1 MRLYEVEERYTSVKE
16 TQEVSTILNFLK
28 GSRRLKKV
36 KLAQV
41 DSIWFKNK
49 QEDLG
54 ILRRFKKV

>member
-41 DSIWFKNK
+41 DSIWFENK
-49 QEDLG
+49 QEDYG
-54 ILRRFKKV
+54 RFKNI

>member
-49 QEDLG
+49 QEDYG
-54 ILRRFKKV
+54 RFKKI

>member
-49 QEDLG
+49 QEDYG
-54 ILRRFKKV
+54 RFKNI